1 MPRAVSSSAPLS
13 GPGCGPAAVMT
24 SPSRW
29 ISSARS
35 RSTSVGGLQG
45 PGLALAQPASS
56 PAAWHE
62 PFRPLGSMGLPVG
75 VTGSVA
81 RSAPL
86 REPVADRQS
95 RHLAPG
101 RWSPRDLRGG
111 VAPGPRR
118 RRRGQSPVKWSLA
131 AGHHRSVVNLV
142 VKKREPIRSSRWRRA
157 GPHPDPPVVS
167 QDGQHSTG
175 RAQSARPVQAPAG
188 NGRQPQTPV
197 GDGDR
202 GPGRPDSAAGCGP
215 STWGTAQLIGWDL
228 GGGGGQ
234 QSGGAGH
241 TTSGQ
246 PVIRNLVRRYRAWNQ
261 VLEVSVR
268 LSVPP
273 WSICPASATL
283 SRASL
288 EYRLPVL

>member
-142 VKKREPIRSSRWRRA
+142 VKKREPY
-157 GPHPDPPVVS
+157 GLPDGVGPDPTRTLQSSAKTASIPPAAPS
-167 QDGQHSTG
+167 Q
-175 RAQSARPVQAPAG
+175 RVRFRRLRG

-202 GPGRPDSAAGCGP
+202 GRADL
-215 STWGTAQLIGWDL
+215 TAQRAVAPAL
-228 GGGGGQ
+228 GALH
-234 QSGGAGH
+234 S
-241 TTSGQ
+241 
-246 PVIRNLVRRYRAWNQ
+246 
-261 VLEVSVR
+261 
-268 LSVPP
+268 
-273 WSICPASATL
+273 
-283 SRASL
+283 
-288 EYRLPVL
+288 